1 MSIKCQSSLACYNF
15 PESTYPWSWWLIC
28 APGPTLCHHLCLRA
42 SPDADTVGSLYW
54 SISFSS
60 SWIFDSQPSHV
71 YFFISQELKEK
82 QRAFES
88 KAKLLSQLAGEKSST
103 SQEPNFKNNMAPL
116 QRKQSTA
123 TKPNKQ
129 KAVVQPLQGQFEI
142 TQITFNST
150 NLAYRQKWVHGW
162 NLNWHQCKNHHIKTK
177 SSRYYS
183 HYLTCC

>member
-1 MSIKCQSSLACYNF
+1 MHLVQPSVIIYVYVLLQM
-15 PESTYPWSWWLIC
+15 
-28 APGPTLCHHLCLRA
+28 PTLSDHYTDRSAFLLHGYLIANHH
-42 SPDADTVGSLYW
+42 TF
-54 SISFSS
+54 I
-60 SWIFDSQPSHV
+60 
-71 YFFISQELKEK
+71 FFISQELKEK

-183 HYLTCC
+183 HYFTCC